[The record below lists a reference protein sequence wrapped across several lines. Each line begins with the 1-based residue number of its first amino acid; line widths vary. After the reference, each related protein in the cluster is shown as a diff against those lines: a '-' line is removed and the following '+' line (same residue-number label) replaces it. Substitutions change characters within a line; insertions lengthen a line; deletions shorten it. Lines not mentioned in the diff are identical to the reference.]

1 MIALILAIGS
11 SLLFS
16 LFATPVLIRFLTK
29 HQLGQFIRQD
39 GPESHFTKRGT
50 PTMGGVV
57 IVFATI
63 LGYAVAA
70 LWMFIHQGH
79 LPRASAL
86 LMLGLMF
93 FMGMVGFVDDLM
105 KIRTKQSLG
114 LTARAKIVWQ
124 LIIGVIFALLC
135 NNFPDAHGILPASRH
150 ISFINDIS
158 ISFDF
163 AGQALGTVL
172 FIIWVNL
179 IITAWTNAVNLT
191 DGLDGLATG
200 VSLFSF
206 CAYVVICFWE
216 FTHSCRLMPESL
228 DICYNVRDPWDLAL
242 IAGAIAGSCF
252 GFLWWNTAPAKIFM
266 GDTGSFALGGAF
278 AALSILS
285 HTQLLAVIIGGVFV
299 LECAS
304 DIIQVGYFKLT
315 HRRVF
320 KMAPI
325 HHHFELKGWAEVNV
339 VVRFWIISALC
350 AGLAISLFYGNWL
363 QGFVFN

>member
-1 MIALILAIGS
+1 MIALILAVAV
-11 SLLFS
+11 SLFLS
-16 LFATPVLIRFLTK
+16 LFATPLLIKFLVK

-50 PTMGGVV
+50 PTMGGVIIV
-57 IVFATI
+57 ISTI
-63 LGYAVAA
+63 VGYASAA
-70 LWMFIHQGH
+70 LWMYIHQGRF
-79 LPRASAL
+79 PKVSGL
-86 LMLGLMF
+86 LVLGLMF
-93 FMGMVGFVDDLM
+93 FMGLVGFVDDLA

-114 LTARAKIVWQ
+114 LTARAKIIWQ
-124 LIIGVIFALLC
+124 LIIGVVFAILC
-135 NNFPDAHGILPASRH
+135 NSFPNSDGIFPASNH

-158 ISFDF
+158 VSFDF
-163 AGQALGTVL
+163 AGKTLGTIL

-179 IITAWTNAVNLT
+179 IISAWTNAVNLT

-206 CAYVVICFWE
+206 SAYVAICFWE
-216 FTHSCRLMPESL
+216 FTHSCHLVSESANV
-228 DICYNVRDPWDLAL
+228 CYSVRDPWDLAL
-242 IAGAIAGSCF
+242 IAGAITGACL
-252 GFLWWNTAPAKIFM
+252 GFLWWNAAPAKIFM

-299 LECAS
+299 LECVS
-304 DIIQVGYFKLT
+304 DIIQVGCFKLT
-315 HRRVF
+315 HKRVF

-339 VVRFWIISALC
+339 VIRFWIISALC
-350 AGLAISLFYGNWL
+350 AGIAVLLFYGGWL
-363 QGFVFN
+363 QGLVFD